1 MPNGHHLV
9 AGDWIA
15 GTGAFHALDPATG
28 EQLAPAFAEA
38 DAALVDRAAR
48 AAEAA
53 FADYAARPVAERA
66 AFLRRIAR
74 EMEIDGPAIVA
85 RAMRESGLPEARL
98 TGELGR
104 TTGQLR
110 FFADWI
116 EAGHCFDAR
125 IDTAQPDR
133 TPLPRPEI
141 RSILRPLGPVAVFGA
156 SNFPLAFSTTGG
168 DTASALAAGCPV
180 VVKGHPAH
188 PGTAELVA
196 RAVAAAIRACN
207 MPAGTFSLL
216 QGAGHASG
224 AALVAHP
231 LITAIGFT
239 GSLRGGR
246 ALFDIAVS
254 RPQPIPF
261 YGELGSINPVF
272 ALPAALA
279 ARAATLGADWARS
292 LTLGTG
298 QFCTNPGV
306 VVALE
311 SEGLEAFLSAADA
324 VLAGMPAQAMLTPA
338 IAGAYR
344 RAVGTRAQD
353 AALSARISAAPAGE
367 GPGACH
373 VTPAVFE
380 TTATAFLASH
390 ALQEE
395 VFGPAA
401 VVVRCRSEDERLA
414 VAAALEGQLTATLLL
429 ETADE
434 ADMAIARKLVP
445 VLERK
450 AGRLL
455 ANGFSTGVEVCHA
468 MMHGGPYPASTD
480 TRSTSVG
487 SRAIL
492 RFLRPVAYQNLP
504 ATLLPEGI
512 GEDAAGPR
520 LVDGTPLSGRS

>member
-1 MPNGHHLV
+1 MPSGQHLV
-9 AGDWIA
+9 DGTWIA
-15 GTGAFHALDPATG
+15 GTGTFQAGNPATG
-28 EQLAPAFAEA
+28 ELLAPAFAEA
-38 DAALVDRAAR
+38 DAMIVDQAVS

-53 FADYAARPVAERA
+53 FAEYAARRIAERA
-66 AFLRRIAR
+66 TFLRSIASEMETASADIIAR
-74 EMEIDGPAIVA
+74 AVA
-85 RAMRESGLPEARL
+85 ESALPEARL

-125 IDTAQPDR
+125 IDRALPDR
-133 TPLPRPEI
+133 KPAPRPDI
-141 RSILRPLGPVAVFGA
+141 RSVLRPIGPVAVFGA

-180 VVKGHPAH
+180 VVKGHPSH

-196 RAVAAAIRACN
+196 RAVLTAIHACG
-207 MPAGTFSLL
+207 MPNGVFSLI

-231 LITAIGFT
+231 LIQAVGFT
-239 GSLRGGR
+239 GSLKGGR

-254 RPQPIPF
+254 RAQPIPF

-272 ALPAALA
+272 ALSAALA
-279 ARAATLGADWARS
+279 GRAAEHGAAWAQS
-292 LTLGTG
+292 LTLGVG

-306 VVALE
+306 VVALD
-311 SEGLEAFLSAADA
+311 GADLDAFLAAADE
-324 VLAGMPAQAMLTPA
+324 VLAKVPAQPMLNA
-338 IAGAYR
+338 GIAGAYR
-344 RAVGTRAQD
+344 RAVEARDQGG
-353 AALSARISAAPAGE
+353 AASRRGEADRGAGE
-367 GPGACH
+367 GCH
-373 VTPAVFE
+373 VAPAVFE
-380 TTATAFLASH
+380 TTASAFLAGPGLH
-390 ALQEE
+390 EE

-401 VVVRCRSEDERLA
+401 LVVRCRDESERTA
-414 VAAALEGQLTATLLL
+414 VAAALEGQLTATLLM
-429 ETADE
+429 EDADTE
-434 ADMAIARKLVP
+434 VARTLLP

-455 ANGFSTGVEVCHA
+455 VNGYSTGVEVCHA
-468 MMHGGPYPASTD
+468 MMHGGPCPASTD

-492 RFLRPVAYQNLP
+492 RFLRPVAYQNMP
-504 ATLLPEGI
+504 ATLLPEGL
-512 GEDAAGPR
+512 GDTDQGPC
-520 LVDGTPLSGRS
+520 LVDGAALSAR

>member
-1 MPNGHHLV
+1 MPSGQHLV
-9 AGDWIA
+9 DGTWIA
-15 GTGAFHALDPATG
+15 GAATFQASNPETGKT
-28 EQLAPAFAEA
+28 LAPAFAEA
-38 DAALVDRAAR
+38 DAAIVDRAAA

-53 FADYAARPVAERA
+53 FADYATRPVAARA
-66 AFLRRIAR
+66 AFLRSIASEMEVAGAEIIAR
-74 EMEIDGPAIVA
+74 A
-85 RAMRESGLPEARL
+85 RAESALPEARL

-125 IDTAQPDR
+125 IDKALPER
-133 TPLPRPEI
+133 KPAPRPDI
-141 RSILRPLGPVAVFGA
+141 RSILRPIGPVAVFGA

-180 VVKGHPAH
+180 VVKGHPSH

-196 RAVAAAIRACN
+196 RAVLAAIRACD
-207 MPAGTFSLL
+207 MPDGVFSLV

-231 LITAIGFT
+231 LIQAVGFT

-254 RPQPIPF
+254 REQPIPF

-279 ARAATLGADWARS
+279 GRAAEHGAAWAQS
-292 LTLGTG
+292 LTLGVG

-306 VVALE
+306 VVALD
-311 SEGLEAFLSAADA
+311 GADLDAFLAAADE
-324 VLAGMPAQAMLTPA
+324 VLANVSAQPMLNA
-338 IAGAYR
+338 GIAGAYR
-344 RAVGTRAQD
+344 RAVETRDQD
-353 AALSARISAAPAGE
+353 GDARRRGERGDEADRSAGK
-367 GPGACH
+367 GCH
-373 VTPAVFE
+373 VAPAVFE
-380 TTATAFLASH
+380 TSAAAFLARSGLH
-390 ALQEE
+390 EE

-401 VVVRCRSEDERLA
+401 LVVRCRDEGERAA
-414 VAAALEGQLTATLLL
+414 VAAALEGQLTATLLM
-429 ETADE
+429 EDADT
-434 ADMAIARKLVP
+434 AIARALLP

-455 ANGFSTGVEVCHA
+455 VNGYSTGVEVCHS

-492 RFLRPVAYQNLP
+492 RFLRPVAYQDMP
-504 ATLLPEGI
+504 VALLPEGL
-512 GEDAAGPR
+512 GDGDHGPC
-520 LVDGTPLSGRS
+520 LVDGAALSAR

>member
-38 DAALVDRAAR
+38 DAALVDKAAR

-53 FADYAARPVAERA
+53 FADYSARPVAERA

-74 EMEIDGPAIVA
+74 EMEIDGEAIVA

-133 TPLPRPEI
+133 KPLPRPDI

-231 LITAIGFT
+231 LISAVGFT

-279 ARAATLGADWARS
+279 ARAAALGADWARS

-311 SEGLEAFLSAADA
+311 GEGLEAFLDAADA
-324 VLAGMPAQAMLTPA
+324 VLADVQAQAMLTPG

-344 RAVGTRAQD
+344 RAVEGRTQD
-353 AALSARISAAPAGE
+353 AALSKRTSAASPSASGK
-367 GPGACH
+367 PGSCH

-380 TTATAFLASH
+380 TTAAAFLASH

-401 VVVRCRSEDERLA
+401 VVVRCRSEEERLA
-414 VAAALEGQLTATLLL
+414 VAAALEGQLTATLLM
-429 ETADE
+429 EPDDAE
-434 ADMAIARKLVP
+434 DMATARKLVP

-455 ANGFSTGVEVCHA
+455 VNGFSTGVEVCHS

-504 ATLLPEGI
+504 AGLLPEGL
-512 GEDAAGPR
+512 GEDAEGPR
-520 LVDGTPLSGRS
+520 LVDGTPR

>member
-1 MPNGHHLV
+1 MPSGQHLV
-9 AGDWIA
+9 DGTWIA
-15 GTGAFHALDPATG
+15 GTATFQAGNPATG
-28 EQLAPAFAEA
+28 ELLAPAFAEA
-38 DAALVDRAAR
+38 DAAVVGHAVS

-53 FADYAARPVAERA
+53 FADYAARPIAERA
-66 AFLRRIAR
+66 AFLRSIAG
-74 EMEIDGPAIVA
+74 EMEAAGAAIVA
-85 RAMRESGLPEARL
+85 RAQAESALPEARL

-125 IDTAQPDR
+125 IDKALPER
-133 TPLPRPEI
+133 KPAPRPDI
-141 RSILRPLGPVAVFGA
+141 RSILRPIGPVAVFGA

-180 VVKGHPAH
+180 VVKGHPSH

-196 RAVAAAIRACN
+196 RAVLAAIHACG
-207 MPAGTFSLL
+207 MPAGVFSLI

-231 LITAIGFT
+231 LIQAVGFT
-239 GSLRGGR
+239 GSLKGGR

-254 RPQPIPF
+254 RAQPIPF

-272 ALPAALA
+272 ALPGALA
-279 ARAATLGADWARS
+279 GRAAEHGAAWAQSLMLGV
-292 LTLGTG
+292 G

-306 VVALE
+306 VVALD
-311 SEGLEAFLSAADA
+311 GADLDTFLAAADE
-324 VLAGMPAQAMLTPA
+324 VLAKVPAQPMLNA
-338 IAGAYR
+338 GIAGAYR
-344 RAVGTRAQD
+344 RAVETRERGGEASRRDQ
-353 AALSARISAAPAGE
+353 AGGPAGD
-367 GPGACH
+367 GCH
-373 VTPAVFE
+373 VAPAVFE
-380 TTATAFLASH
+380 TSASAFLAGSDLH
-390 ALQEE
+390 EE

-401 VVVRCRSEDERLA
+401 LVVRCRDEGERAA
-414 VAAALEGQLTATLLL
+414 VAAALEGQLTATLLM
-429 ETADE
+429 EDADTR
-434 ADMAIARKLVP
+434 IARALLP

-455 ANGFSTGVEVCHA
+455 VNGYSTGVEVCHA

-492 RFLRPVAYQNLP
+492 RFLRPVAYQNMP
-504 ATLLPEGI
+504 ASLLPEGL
-512 GEDAAGPR
+512 GDADRGPR
-520 LVDGTPLSGRS
+520 LVDGTALSDR

>member
-1 MPNGHHLV
+1 MPTGQHLV
-9 AGDWIA
+9 DGTWIGGSA
-15 GTGAFHALDPATG
+15 TFRAMDPATG
-28 EQLAPAFAEA
+28 SPLGPDFAEA
-38 DAALVDRAAR
+38 DGQVVELAAR
-48 AAEAA
+48 TAEAA
-53 FADYAARPVAERA
+53 FSDYAARPVAERA
-66 AFLRRIAR
+66 AFLRRIAA
-74 EMEIDGPAIVA
+74 EMEAAGDAIVA
-85 RAMRESGLPEARL
+85 RARLESALPEARL

-125 IDTAQPDR
+125 IDTALPDR
-133 TPLPRPEI
+133 KPLPRPDI

-196 RAVAAAIRACN
+196 RAVLAAIGACG
-207 MPAGTFSLL
+207 MPAGVFALI
-216 QGAGHASG
+216 QGAGHEPG
-224 AALVAHP
+224 GALVAHP
-231 LITAIGFT
+231 LIQAVGFT

-261 YGELGSINPVF
+261 YGELGSVNPVF
-272 ALPAALA
+272 ALPGALA
-279 ARAATLGADWARS
+279 DRAAEHGAAWAQS
-292 LTLGTG
+292 LTLGVG

-311 SEGLEAFLSAADA
+311 GAGLDAFLAAADG
-324 VLAGMPAQAMLTPA
+324 VLSGVAAQPMLTA
-338 IAGAYR
+338 GIAGAYR
-344 RAVGTRAQD
+344 RAVEGRE
-353 AALSARISAAPAGE
+353 AAAGVDRRHGAADMAAG
-367 GPGACH
+367 GCQVA
-373 VTPAVFE
+373 PAVFE
-380 TTATAFLASH
+380 TTAEAFLASEE
-390 ALQEE
+390 LQEE
-395 VFGPAA
+395 VFGPSAL
-401 VVVRCRSEDERLA
+401 VVRCRNEADRMA
-414 VAAALEGQLTATLLL
+414 VARALEGQLTATLLMEDGDTEL
-429 ETADE
+429 
-434 ADMAIARKLVP
+434 ARGLMP

-455 ANGFSTGVEVCHA
+455 VNGYSTGVEVCHS

-492 RFLRPVAYQNLP
+492 RFLRPVAYQNMP
-504 ATLLPEGI
+504 AALLPEGL
-512 GEDAAGPR
+512 GDTDTGPR
-520 LVDGTPLSGRS
+520 LVDGTAR